1 MTLSGLKTWHRV
13 ALSLCVGLA
22 LWHGVVV
29 VFDLPKFILPAPQ
42 LVAETLWKS
51 RALLAE
57 HAVITIFEVMAGL
70 VLGAIIGGLTAI
82 WLASSKTAEVLVR
95 PLLVFSQTI
104 PVFALAPLLT
114 LWLGY
119 GLLSKIAMAL
129 LIIFFPVTSA
139 FFDALVR
146 TPSGWLGLAQ
156 VMGASKWQIMWQIRI
171 PAALPG
177 FASGLRLAAVY
188 APIGAIIGEWV
199 GASKGL
205 GYLMLLAN
213 GRAKIDLMFA
223 ALVVLA
229 VFTLLLHTCVD
240 RFCVKILN
248 QHR

>member
-1 MTLSGLKTWHRV
+1 MNRLKHITALILMFLILWQSLVTFGDLPAFLLPPPSKV
-13 ALSLCVGLA
+13 AQT
-22 LWHGVVV
+22 LWH
-29 VFDLPKFILPAPQ
+29 
-42 LVAETLWKS
+42 S

-57 HAVITIFEVMAGL
+57 HAIVTGLEVLLGL
-70 VLGAIIGGLTAI
+70 VLGASIGAVTAVWLTASQ
-82 WLASSKTAEVLVR
+82 LARHFVR

-119 GLLSKIAMAL
+119 GLLSKVAMAL

-139 FFDALVR
+139 FFDALMR
-146 TPSGWLGLAQ
+146 TPAGWMEQAR
-156 VMGASKWQIMWQIRI
+156 VMGGSYWRVMWLIRI

-223 ALVVLA
+223 ALIVLA
-229 VFTLLLHTCVD
+229 VFTLILHVVVD
-240 RFCVKILN
+240 KGCQKLTRN
-248 QHR
+248 HT

>member
-1 MTLSGLKTWHRV
+1 MKRSLRVSLSILFALAFWQGLV
-13 ALSLCVGLA
+13 LG
-22 LWHGVVV
+22 
-29 VFDLPKFILPAPQ
+29 FNLPRFILPPPG

-51 RALLAE
+51 RTLLAE
-57 HAVITIFEVMAGL
+57 HALITISEVLAGL
-70 VLGAIIGGLTAI
+70 VLGALIGGITAI
-82 WLASSKTAEVLVR
+82 WLAASKTAALLVR

-139 FFDALVR
+139 FYDALVR
-146 TPSGWLGLAQ
+146 TPPGWLGLAQ
-156 VMGASKWQIMWQIRI
+156 VMGANKWQTMRQIRI

-223 ALVVLA
+223 ALLVLA
-229 VFTLLLHTCVD
+229 VFTMLLHASVD
-240 RFCVKILN
+240 RLCAWFLKSRV
-248 QHR
+248 

>member
-1 MTLSGLKTWHRV
+1 MTQLLRTSVSILLGV
-13 ALSLCVGLA
+13 AI
-22 LWHGVVV
+22 WQGVVV
-29 VFDLPKFILPAPQ
+29 GFDMPKFILPAPAQ
-42 LVAETLWKS
+42 VAETVWKS

-57 HAVITIFEVMAGL
+57 HAVITIFEVLAGL
-70 VLGAIIGGLTAI
+70 VLGALIGGLTAI
-82 WLASSKTAEVLVR
+82 WLASSSTAQTLVR
-95 PLLVFSQTI
+95 PLLVFSQTV

-139 FFDALVR
+139 FFDALMR
-146 TPSGWLGLAQ
+146 TPQGWLGLAQ
-156 VMGASKWQIMWQIRI
+156 VMGGSKWQVMRRIRI

-223 ALVVLA
+223 ALLVLA
-229 VFTLLLHTCVD
+229 LFTMLLHTVVD
-240 RFCVKILN
+240 RLCTRMI
-248 QHR
+248 RAYG